1 MAIRDD
7 VLVVG
12 GGLAGMTAALA
23 AAREGA
29 SVRVV
34 TDSESTLQQAS
45 GLVDVLG
52 YPTPHGDADEDGD
65 DADAAPSDGS
75 AATPVANPFDAIDAL
90 PDDHPYRLVG
100 VDALRGGL
108 SVFDDATGDLYRGGH
123 TERNAL
129 VPTVG
134 GTVKPTARYPASV
147 AAGLAS
153 DDRTTLLVGFDGDT
167 DVDAPNVAA
176 HLRAA
181 GVPFDVGGV
190 TVEFPGDL
198 DGTDQQ
204 TRLAHAL
211 DTDEDGVRR
220 RLAERVKRSL
230 KRAGDDVLGDD
241 GTPATFGD
249 VDRVG
254 LPAVLGRDRPRQV
267 RDALAEHLDAAVFE
281 LPPAPPSLPGV
292 RLRYR
297 LRDALREAGVA
308 VTTGNPV
315 VDHDVDDAAGDG
327 RDDGDGAGNAAP
339 RITTIYADRNGT
351 KTPYEPAAGVLAT
364 GGLVGGGI
372 DSERDAVYEPVF
384 DCPVAHPEDRYD
396 WSDADAFGP
405 HAFARFGVRIDADGR
420 VLDADGDPLYANLTA
435 AGGVVRGYD
444 AAAEKSASGV
454 SLATGYAA
462 GRTAVA
468 AASSSHPTP
477 TDVTA
482 DR

>member
-1 MAIRDD
+1 VAIRDD

-23 AAREGA
+23 ASREGA

-52 YPTPHGDADEDGD
+52 YPNPHADGGEGAGDGGTVK
-65 DADAAPSDGS
+65 S
-75 AATPVANPFDAIDAL
+75 PVANPFEAIDAL

-100 VDALRGGL
+100 EDALRAGL

-123 TERNAL
+123 TDRNAL

-147 AAGLAS
+147 GAGLAS
-153 DDRTTLLVGFDGDT
+153 DDRSMLLVGFDGDT
-167 DVDAPNVAA
+167 DVDAPRIAA
-176 HLRAA
+176 HLRAVD
-181 GVPFDVGGV
+181 VPFDVEGV
-190 TVEFPGDL
+190 SVEFPGDL
-198 DGTDQQ
+198 DGTDQR

-220 RLAERVKRSL
+220 RLAERAKRAL
-230 KRAGDDVLGDD
+230 KRADDDAFD
-241 GTPATFGD
+241 GAGVD
-249 VDRVG
+249 AVDRVG
-254 LPAVLGRDRPRQV
+254 FPAVLGRDRPRQV
-267 RDALAEHLDAAVFE
+267 RSALAEHLDAAVFE
-281 LPPAPPSLPGV
+281 LPPAPPSLPGI

-297 LRDALREAGVA
+297 LRDALREEGVA

-315 VDHDVDDAAGDG
+315 VDHDVDGSHIAK
-327 RDDGDGAGNAAP
+327 
-339 RITTIYADRNGT
+339 IYADRNGT
-351 KTPYEPAAGVLAT
+351 KTPYEPEVVVLAT

-372 DSERDAVYEPVF
+372 DSERDDVYEPVF
-384 DCPVAHPEDRYD
+384 DCPVAAPEDRYD
-396 WSDADAFGP
+396 WSDDDAFGP
-405 HAFARFGVRIDADGR
+405 HAFARFGVAIDAEAR
-420 VLDADGDPLYANLTA
+420 VLDAHGDALYANLTA
-435 AGGVVRGYD
+435 AGGVVGGYD

-462 GRTAVA
+462 GRTAA
-468 AASSSHPTP
+468 ESTSQPTP
-477 TDVTA
+477 TDVTV